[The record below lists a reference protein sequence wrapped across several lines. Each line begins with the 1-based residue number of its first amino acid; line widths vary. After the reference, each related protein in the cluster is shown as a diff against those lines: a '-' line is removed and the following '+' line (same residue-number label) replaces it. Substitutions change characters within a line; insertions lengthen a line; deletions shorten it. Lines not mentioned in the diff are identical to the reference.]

1 MILQLLQSKQ
11 TRGRERG
18 EGGSPEDARSREGK
32 ERKECAALE
41 EEGKESWDG
50 GSSGGGGGGDGVGGG
65 VRAAKGLFL
74 QNENPAGGISPC
86 YFPALTRRSAPTLTP
101 PPYSIFS

>member
-1 MILQLLQSKQ
+1 MMILQLLQSKQ

-41 EEGKESWDG
+41 EEGKESWDWGSRG
-50 GSSGGGGGGDGVGGG
+50 GVAWGGGLEQLKACFSRMRTQLVG
-65 VRAAKGLFL
+65 
-74 QNENPAGGISPC
+74 S
-86 YFPALTRRSAPTLTP
+86 ALVTSQL
-101 PPYSIFS
+101 

>member
-1 MILQLLQSKQ
+1 MMILQLLQSKQ

-50 GSSGGGGGGDGVGGG
+50 GSSGGGERGGWRGGVGGG
-65 VRAAKGLFL
+65 G
-74 QNENPAGGISPC
+74 
-86 YFPALTRRSAPTLTP
+86 
-101 PPYSIFS
+101 